1 MKNIEEYIK
10 QITTHKN
17 YDNKY
22 DYLDNIILD
31 HCYIHYAFNY
41 RLVTESNIYEND
53 GAFPQQHK
61 LIKFILEEINKEQK
75 DTYIFNLNY
84 DFIKKLHI
92 YLRTNNIK
100 NINGGYIANNS
111 DCGLRLKFR
120 PDTPQ
125 HYEYITIE
133 NSTFTENLLD
143 KLIYEIIIY
152 NYDKYPDGLIEMLY
166 HETKHLWDD
175 YIEISKKNIFLNDKI
190 KKSLNYKFN
199 NKNINDTLKDI
210 IYYSEDYEISAY
222 ITQINGVLKKSYIDI
237 KEAFNDIY
245 DCPIY
250 QNYKFI
256 YYSIISDEYKDKL
269 LKYISNKEY
278 NKIKNNIRS
287 VWKKIIKVSYEVC
300 CNHLD
305 KNRMAPTVIGHKIHK
320 K

>member
-22 DYLDNIILD
+22 DYLDKVILD

-53 GAFPQQHK
+53 SAFPKQHELVK
-61 LIKFILEEINKEQK
+61 LILDEIHKETK
-75 DTYIFNLNY
+75 DTYIFHLNY
-84 DFIKKLHI
+84 DFIKDLHI

-100 NINGGYIANNS
+100 NINGGYVVNNS
-111 DCGLRLKFR
+111 NYQDYNEIRWDIDNNRFKFA
-120 PDTPQ
+120 
-125 HYEYITIE
+125 
-133 NSTFTENLLD
+133 
-143 KLIYEIIIY
+143 EIIIY
-152 NYDKYPDGLIEMLY
+152 NYDKYPDDLSEMLY

-175 YIEISKKNIFLNDKI
+175 YIEISKKNMFLSDKI

-199 NKNINDTLKDI
+199 DENIEDTLKDI

-222 ITQINGVLKKSYIDI
+222 ITQINGVLKKSYLDI

-305 KNRMAPTVIGHKIHK
+305 KNRMTPTVIGHKIHK
-320 K
+320 NGKTK